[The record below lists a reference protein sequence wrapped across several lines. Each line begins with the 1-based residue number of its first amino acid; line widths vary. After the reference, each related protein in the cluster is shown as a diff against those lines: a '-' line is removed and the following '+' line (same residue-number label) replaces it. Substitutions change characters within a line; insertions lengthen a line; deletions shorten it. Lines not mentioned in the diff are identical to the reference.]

1 MVKPTSELGEI
12 VRALDRR
19 EVGAVELLEAHL
31 RRVDELDAEINAV
44 VTVEAERART
54 EAQAIDNARAQGQ
67 SVGPLAGAP
76 VTIKDALATEGIRS
90 TGGARELRDFVP
102 T

>member
-67 SVGPLAGAP
+67 SVGPLALSL
-76 VTIKDALATEGIRS
+76 IHI
-90 TGGARELRDFVP
+90 
-102 T
+102 